1 LSPRTGLYFG
11 ATSEETND
19 SPSCRRKRRWTTKK
33 LLHNIIPS
41 RLVDSLSL
49 RLASVSTLAG
59 WSMTHR
65 FGVANRH
72 NLFAR
77 WCALAEQRLEYLS
90 EMFESGRW
98 RRFYSE
104 RAFLENVREAKIAV
118 ETWRGLSEPASIQ
131 GLSAVALA
139 LSVPTQEPQPRSA
152 ELPPTPIL
160 HEPLQEPLAAHTGV
174 AAETPTAPERAPH
187 ISAATPDLATIEW
200 RYPLLRN
207 TL

>member
-1 LSPRTGLYFG
+1 
-11 ATSEETND
+11 
-19 SPSCRRKRRWTTKK
+19 
-33 LLHNIIPS
+33 
-41 RLVDSLSL
+41 
-49 RLASVSTLAG
+49 
-59 WSMTHR
+59 MTHR
-65 FGVANRH
+65 LGVANRH

-118 ETWRGLSEPASIQ
+118 ETWRELSEPASIQ

-152 ELPPTPIL
+152 ELPPTPIV
-160 HEPLQEPLAAHTGV
+160 HQPLQEPLATSGV
-174 AAETPTAPERAPH
+174 RGNETPNAPESATH
-187 ISAATPDLATIEW
+187 VSAATPDIATIEW